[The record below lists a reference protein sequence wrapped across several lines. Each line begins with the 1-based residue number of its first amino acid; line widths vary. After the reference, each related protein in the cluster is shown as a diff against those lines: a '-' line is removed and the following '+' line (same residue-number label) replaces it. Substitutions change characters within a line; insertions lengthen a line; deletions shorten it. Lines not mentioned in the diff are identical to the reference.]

1 MKVLHLLF
9 TDRLSGAE
17 KVAINIIKNTEGF
30 AYYCSFDGPIRTI
43 LEQSEIPFVSL
54 EKGNL
59 YSQLYSICKKNQIDI
74 VHAHD
79 FKASIVAS
87 FLPKS
92 ITVISH
98 IHQNPSWISK
108 KGLKSTLYHIR
119 ARKFFKIVSV
129 SENFFNEYIFS
140 LPSNKKVILP
150 NYLLPMK
157 EVQTLVKKKYDLI
170 FLGRLEPVKNPIEY
184 LEIFNTLT
192 KKGLKLKGAIL
203 GDGSLRDEVSEYID
217 TNSLDIDMFGF
228 VHNPESIISNSKIML
243 VTSLWEGFSLAAAES
258 LQLGVPVITYN
269 NGGITEFVNDMNGA
283 IVDSKQEMVE
293 RILNLLENNRYR
305 SLEEGAKK
313 SIRSYS
319 DSELFKKRLSDLYG
333 NR

>member
-1 MKVLHLLF
+1 M
-9 TDRLSGAE
+9 
-17 KVAINIIKNTEGF
+17 
-30 AYYCSFDGPIRTI
+30 
-43 LEQSEIPFVSL
+43 
-54 EKGNL
+54 
-59 YSQLYSICKKNQIDI
+59 
-74 VHAHD
+74 
-79 FKASIVAS
+79 
-87 FLPKS
+87 
-92 ITVISH
+92 
-98 IHQNPSWISK
+98 
-108 KGLKSTLYHIR
+108 
-119 ARKFFKIVSV
+119 
-129 SENFFNEYIFS
+129 
-140 LPSNKKVILP
+140 
-150 NYLLPMK
+150 
-157 EVQTLVKKKYDLI
+157 
-170 FLGRLEPVKNPIEY
+170 
-184 LEIFNTLT
+184 
-192 KKGLKLKGAIL
+192 KLKGAIL